1 MRIKIESPINKYYVQ
16 TLCMIFFPGEKFGE
30 AEEESSDVPALEL
43 KTEYREEGVLAAAE
57 IRLGERVCRAE
68 KLTEY
73 SDHRT
78 KERTLK
84 IAVGA
89 AILAACGELKGYKP
103 SWGMLVGVR
112 PSKVATEMLNSG
124 MSKTRVKKILASDYL
139 VIPKKATLAVDVAL
153 NEKRISGEV
162 EDKDCSVYI
171 SIPFCPTRCTY
182 CSFVSYTSQ
191 RLLDLIPEY
200 LEKLLL
206 DLESN
211 FAVINELGLNVKTIY
226 IGGGTPTILTADQ
239 LRRLLSKVSSLTD
252 VSKLREFTLE
262 AGRPDTITAEK
273 FAVAKEYG
281 VTRVSVNPQTLCDE
295 VLCAIGRSH
304 TADDFFRAFD
314 MARAADINTINVD
327 LIAGLPGD
335 TFKNFSSTYDQILQL
350 APENITVHTF
360 CVKKASDILR
370 RNSQIY
376 SINGGTAGKCVDYS
390 QFKALQNGYM
400 PYYMYRQK
408 NSVGN
413 YENVGFSLEGHEG
426 LYNIYMM
433 EELHSIFAV
442 GAGAVTKL
450 VDNTGRVCDGG
461 KSIERL
467 FNLKYP
473 YEYLG
478 EDRSAQFRDA
488 AIKFYTDRHLI

>member
-1 MRIKIESPINKYYVQ
+1 MRIKLESPINKYYVQ

-30 AEEESSDVPALEL
+30 HEEESPDVPTLEL
-43 KTEYREEGVLAAAE
+43 RTEYKEEGVLAYAKMT
-57 IRLGERVCRAE
+57 LGDKVCEAE

-73 SDHRT
+73 SDHRS

-84 IAVGA
+84 IAVGGA
-89 AILAACGELKGYKP
+89 VLAVAGELKGYRP

-112 PSKVATEMLNSG
+112 PSKVATEMLDSG
-124 MSKTRVKKILASDYL
+124 MSKTKVKRVLSSDYL

-153 NEKRISGEV
+153 NEKRISGAV

-171 SIPFCPTRCTY
+171 SIPFCPTRCSY
-182 CSFVSYTSQ
+182 CSFVSYTSPK
-191 RLLDLIPEY
+191 LLSLIPEY

-206 DLESN
+206 EIEMN
-211 FAVINELGLNVKTIY
+211 FRVIAELGLNVKTVY
-226 IGGGTPTILTADQ
+226 IGGGTPTILSEEQ
-239 LRRLLSKVSSLTD
+239 LRRLLSKIASLTD
-252 VSKLREFTLE
+252 VSKLLEFTLE
-262 AGRPDTITAEK
+262 AGRPDTITKEK
-273 FAVAKEYG
+273 FEIAKEYG
-281 VTRVSVNPQTLCDE
+281 VTRVSVNPQTLCDD
-295 VLCAIGRSH
+295 VLCAIGRAH

-314 MARAADINTINVD
+314 MAREAEIKTINVD

-335 TFKNFSSTYDQILQL
+335 NFKNFSSTYDRILQL
-350 APENITVHTF
+350 APENLTVHTF
-360 CVKKASDILR
+360 CVKRASDILR
-370 RNSQIY
+370 SNSHVY
-376 SINGGTAGKCVDYS
+376 SINGTTAGKCVDYS
-390 QFKALQNGYM
+390 QFKALHNGYI

-408 NSVGN
+408 NAVGN

-433 EELHSIFAV
+433 EELHSIFAA

-450 VDNTGRVCDGG
+450 VDRSKRVIDGS

-478 EDRSAQFRDA
+478 EDRSGEFRDA
-488 AIKFYTDRHLI
+488 AIKFYTERGLI